1 MNIFEKTII
10 ILSIIFAIIISLYP
24 WVKPESFDQF
34 VKSENGITYYLALNG
49 LGVILCIYCMVVTFI
64 DLFKR
69 KYLEGHR
76 GKWSLIILLG
86 GTPGWLRYLVMHGF
100 KPRVHNETSA

>member
-1 MNIFEKTII
+1 MNLFEKTII
-10 ILSIIFAIIISLYP
+10 ILSIVLSIIFSLYP
-24 WVKPESFDQF
+24 WVQPESFDQF
-34 VKSENGITYYLALNG
+34 VKGENGIAYFLAIECFG
-49 LGVILCIYCMVVTFI
+49 AILCIYCAVVTFI

-86 GTPGWLRYLVMHGF
+86 GTPGWICYLVMHGF
-100 KPRVHNETSA
+100 KPRV